1 MRALALP
8 ICLILIVVVTTGCA
22 TITTG
27 TSQAVLVDTEP
38 TGAICRFS
46 RLNKE
51 IGVVN
56 PTPGMLSVDK
66 SIYPL
71 SATCT
76 KDGFYPA
83 GGLLNSNYQPMTMG
97 NILFGGIVGIVID
110 SASGAQSIYDASI
123 KVTLKKIESINLDA
137 IIDDIN
143 RNGTTV
149 R

>member
-1 MRALALP
+1 MKLASS
-8 ICLILIVVVTTGCA
+8 IYVVCIITATGCA

-27 TSQAVLVDTEP
+27 TSQVVLVDTEP

-46 RLNKE
+46 RLDEE

-56 PTPGMLSVDK
+56 PTPGMLHVDK
-66 SIYPL
+66 SIYSL
-71 SATCT
+71 AAACS

-97 NILFGGIVGIVID
+97 NALFGGVVGVIVD

-123 KVTLKKIESINLDA
+123 KVTLKKIETVNLNQV
-137 IIDDIN
+137 IDDIKH
-143 RNGTTV
+143 NGALKP
-149 R
+149 

>member
-1 MRALALP
+1 MRVLALP
-8 ICLILIVVVTTGCA
+8 ICLILIVAITGCA

-27 TSQAVLVDTEP
+27 TSQTVLVDTEP

-46 RLNKE
+46 RLNRE

-123 KVTLKKIESINLDA
+123 KVTLKKIESVNLDA

-143 RNGTTV
+143 RNG
-149 R
+149 RASQ